1 MITLSTNAR
10 QYFSTLIAQ
19 QGIDDL
25 GVRVRAVMGGTP
37 AGDCQLEFCQPSDL
51 RGDEWEIDCDGFLMF
66 VDSASVPYLDGA
78 SIDFKH
84 SATGGELEIQA
95 PALRGT
101 PPDESASLIEKVR
114 YVLEAEI
121 NPKLASHGGRAQ
133 LREVSADGVV
143 VLEFGGGCHGC
154 GMVDVTLR
162 DGIEK
167 TLRERLP
174 EVTGVRDATDHST
187 GENPYI

>member
-66 VDSASVPYLDGA
+66 VDSASVPFLDGA
-78 SIDFKH
+78 QIDFNH

-95 PALRGT
+95 PALRGI

-114 YVLEAEI
+114 YVLESEI
-121 NPKLASHGGRAQ
+121 NPKLASHGGQAQ
-133 LREVSADGVV
+133 LREVTAEGVV

-174 EVTGVRDATDHST
+174 EVTGVRDVTDHST